1 MMFPRTLITA
11 KTLCLA
17 CLLLGCSGEAPP
29 PSISDVAAKQRTP
42 DSAEN
47 HHENVEKIVP
57 EAIERTIALYL
68 VGPKDS
74 WPVNVIISPHGE
86 TPTSTCGPVLA
97 GYCMAD
103 NSIIFS
109 SDFML
114 EATTKSSLAI
124 PFIVGHEIAH
134 AHITNTGV
142 QPKSPV
148 LRELA
153 ADCLSGKMMVNTI
166 NTDGIESEE
175 MHADLAK
182 FTHSIGDPNYQS
194 INHHG
199 FGSQRYIAYTIGKTA
214 AILAKN
220 GDKSHENDC
229 VLLFAN

>member
-1 MMFPRTLITA
+1 M
-11 KTLCLA
+11 
-17 CLLLGCSGEAPP
+17 PP
-29 PSISDVAAKQRTP
+29 ASDAATEQWTP
-42 DSAEN
+42 DSMESR
-47 HHENVEKIVP
+47 HESSERIIP

-74 WPVNVIISPHGE
+74 WPVNVVISPHGE
-86 TPTSTCGPVLA
+86 IPISECGPVLA

-134 AHITNTGV
+134 AYISNTGV
-142 QPKSPV
+142 QPKNSV

-153 ADCLSGKMMVNTI
+153 ADCLSGKMMVNAT

-182 FTHSIGDPNYQS
+182 FTHSIGDSNYQS
-194 INHHG
+194 IDHHG

-229 VLLFAN
+229 VLLFTN